1 VTGSRPSSSV
11 VETSGPRRCMFCGEP
26 ADSREHA
33 FPDWLN
39 GVFPID
45 EVGPTSAELFRATPA
60 DSELYTW
67 PANSRQ
73 P

>member
-1 VTGSRPSSSV
+1 
-11 VETSGPRRCMFCGEP
+11 MFCGEP